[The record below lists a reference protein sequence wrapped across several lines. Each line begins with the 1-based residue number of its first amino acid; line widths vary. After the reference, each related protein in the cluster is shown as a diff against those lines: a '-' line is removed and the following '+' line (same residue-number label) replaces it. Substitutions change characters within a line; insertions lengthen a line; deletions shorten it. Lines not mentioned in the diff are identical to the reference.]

1 MAGRISY
8 YGNIVKD
15 GLVLDLDAAKR
26 DSYPGTGTAWNDISG
41 FRNNGVLTNGPT
53 FLSAS
58 GGSIVFDGVN
68 DYVLV
73 PNISIGTKTFT
84 IDIWFKMNGNQVDNA
99 ALFSVNAVA
108 STSNL
113 QISFFNSNQLFYFYN
128 GGGTVLANA
137 INFNT
142 TFNTNTWYN
151 IHITKD
157 SNNNIKSYVN
167 GIQTN
172 SINYVAN
179 YNFTQQIRIGINRAS
194 DSYFKGN
201 ISITRLYV
209 NKSLSATEVLQ
220 NYNATK
226 GRYL

>member
-53 FLSAS
+53 FNSS
-58 GGSIVFDGVN
+58 NGGSIVFDGV
-68 DYVLV
+68 DDHSTL
-73 PNISIGTKTFT
+73 PNIPIGTNPFT
-84 IDIWFKMNGNQVDNA
+84 IDMWFKIDENQTANA
-99 ALFSVNAVA
+99 ALLSVNAAA
-108 STSNL
+108 SSNNI
-113 QISFFNSNQLFYFYN
+113 QISFINNNQILFFYN
-128 GGGTVLANA
+128 GSTFIGFATSFS
-137 INFNT
+137 FNV
-142 TFNTNTWYN
+142 WYN
-151 IHITKD
+151 IMISKD
-157 SNNNIKSYVN
+157 INNDIKTYVN

-172 SINYVAN
+172 SINYNAN
-179 YNFTQQIRIGINRAS
+179 YSFTEQIRIGINRS
-194 DSYFKGN
+194 NNSYFKGN
-201 ISITRLYV
+201 LSISRLYV
-209 NKSLSATEVLQ
+209 NKFLSLTEVLQ